1 MRRRVMDGENM
12 APPLAAT
19 RIVAT
24 QLVLG
29 RVLDQKAARSRQQR
43 VYTYSSRSNVV
54 EPLQDNRLARPGN
67 FSGRCPSNKA

>member
-1 MRRRVMDGENM
+1 MMDGENM

-24 QLVLG
+24 SWSSGASL
-29 RVLDQKAARSRQQR
+29 SRKPLAPRPQR

-67 FSGRCPSNKA
+67 FSGRRPSNKA